1 MPFAGYDDF
10 DACVAANDD
19 KRDPEAYCS
28 AIKRQIEGADALS
41 ESDREAIRA
50 SDVID
55 DRILDDGPCWD
66 GYTMVGMKEEN
77 GRMVPN
83 CVPDDDVP
91 DANLAAAE
99 DDCPEGH
106 VKMGDQCVQVEQVED
121 VPPSS
126 LDMSAPRVMASGDG
140 LDTTPIERDEL
151 SDGRVR
157 YANLKLVDSGVW
169 TDQNSQTPTLYD
181 ERTFSNTEPD
191 YDTREFDGPPVN
203 IAHDIHKDG
212 PQRNEPHEAS
222 VAGHIDPDSLR
233 TDGDALYGDLVLN
246 TDDSAGAFADDN
258 LRSALE
264 NDGTAGFSPSVE
276 LMPTEL
282 RNATG
287 SHAEE
292 HVAAAEL
299 TGLGLVRDP
308 ASKSVDL
315 RHETQNRAVAMA
327 ASDQSDKARVYERML
342 MSPDEL
348 REILDNYGLEGL
360 DEMSDEDVMEV
371 ASDLHEDLMGE
382 LAPDEESEDEEP
394 EMGDYE
400 DDEDEDDEMEMADDG
415 VLDMIQEELDD
426 LWDTV
431 DEMKADMATESE
443 MSNVRE
449 ELAAADSVAE
459 LKEAKDELD
468 KRLSRIEEQEKD
480 TKTLA
485 DAEGEEFD
493 PTFDDVPASRSSW

>member
-1 MPFAGYDDF
+1 MPFADYEDF
-10 DACVAANDD
+10 DACVADNSD
-19 KRDPEAYCS
+19 KRDPEAYC
-28 AIKRQIEGADALS
+28 AEIKRTIEGADLSDAEQKALE
-41 ESDREAIRA
+41 ES
-50 SDVID
+50 
-55 DRILDDGPCWD
+55 
-66 GYTMVGMKEEN
+66 
-77 GRMVPN
+77 
-83 CVPDDDVP
+83 
-91 DANLAAAE
+91 
-99 DDCPEGH
+99 DCPEGH
-106 VKMGDQCVQVEQVED
+106 VSINGECVPVEEVED

-126 LDMSAPRVMASGDG
+126 LDMSAPRVMAAGEG
-140 LDTTPIERDEL
+140 LDTEPIEREEL

-181 ERTFSNTEPD
+181 ERTFENTEPKYNGD
-191 YDTREFDGPPVN
+191 HDGPPVN

-212 PQRNEPHEAS
+212 PNRNEPHEAS

-233 TDGDALYGDLVLN
+233 TDGEALYGDLVLN

-360 DEMSDEDVMEV
+360 DEMSDDDVMEV

-382 LAPDEESEDEEP
+382 LAPDEEGEEP

-400 DDEDEDDEMEMADDG
+400 DDEDEEDDEMEMADEGAID
-415 VLDMIQEELDD
+415 VLEEQIDD
-426 LWDTV
+426 LWDAI
-431 DEMKADMATESE
+431 DEMKSEMATGEELSAE
-443 MSNVRE
+443 VE
-449 ELAAADSVAE
+449 DAKAELAAAETVQE
-459 LKEAKDELD
+459 LEDAKEELD
-468 KRLSRIEEQEKD
+468 KRLSRIEDEPAES
-480 TKTLA
+480 KTLA
-485 DAEGEEFD
+485 DAEGSDLDYSNADGGVDYD
-493 PTFDDVPASRSSW
+493 PATGSMSGR